1 MDGAHAHLAA
11 VNFYTLF
18 SFMTNLD
25 HKVIFFHVYCIYP
38 ALNRM
43 VLNIWTEE
51 SNSFLILSFTSFFEF
66 ISTEKQLGKDS

>member
-18 SFMTNLD
+18 SFMINLD
-25 HKVIFFHVYCIYP
+25 HKVIFMYT

-51 SNSFLILSFTSFFEF
+51 SNSFFDIILHIF
-66 ISTEKQLGKDS
+66 L

>member
-18 SFMTNLD
+18 SFMINLD
-25 HKVIFFHVYCIYP
+25 HKVIFMYT

-51 SNSFLILSFTSFFEF
+51 SNNFFDIILHIFL
-66 ISTEKQLGKDS
+66 

>member
-1 MDGAHAHLAA
+1 MDGTHAHLAA

-18 SFMTNLD
+18 SFMINLD

-38 ALNRM
+38 ALNRI

-51 SNSFLILSFTSFFEF
+51 SNSPSHLSLS
-66 ISTEKQLGKDS
+66 SSPLKSN